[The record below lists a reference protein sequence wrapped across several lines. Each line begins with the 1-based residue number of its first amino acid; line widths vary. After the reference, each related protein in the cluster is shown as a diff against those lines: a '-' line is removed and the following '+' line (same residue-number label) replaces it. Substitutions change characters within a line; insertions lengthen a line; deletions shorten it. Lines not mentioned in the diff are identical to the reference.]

1 MSLAV
6 TRATQISAGSGGS
19 TPLLLLLGSSRG
31 SWAGG
36 AEKSP
41 CALEMEM
48 RIRAGGDSLRGA
60 SRALGLALGNRASH
74 RLRGLGGGGRKHKD
88 GQKAPVP
95 PEFRSLQLPRHLVG
109 DWQGRDTCVPS
120 SPFLPACLGIT
131 PPRRQRCQNVCFVK
145 EDVPVVMLESILTSP
160 MFIL

>member
-1 MSLAV
+1 MTVSEEPPGHWVWHSALAQ
-6 TRATQISAGSGGS
+6 ATDYVAWEAEAGN
-19 TPLLLLLGSSRG
+19 T
-31 SWAGG
+31 
-36 AEKSP
+36 
-41 CALEMEM
+41 
-48 RIRAGGDSLRGA
+48 
-60 SRALGLALGNRASH
+60 
-74 RLRGLGGGGRKHKD
+74 KHKD

-95 PEFRSLQLPRHLVG
+95 PEFRSLQLPGHLVG
-109 DWQGRDTCVPS
+109 DWQGRDTCVLS

>member
-60 SRALGLALGNRASH
+60 SRALGLALAQATDYVAWEAEAGNTKTGK
-74 RLRGLGGGGRKHKD
+74 RLPCPLSSAACSCPD
-88 GQKAPVP
+88 
-95 PEFRSLQLPRHLVG
+95 G
-109 DWQGRDTCVPS
+109 DWQGRDTCVLS